1 MPCCRYVL
9 SLQWKPPHGFTGEVR
24 LLATV
29 VADYRTYWAAVTS
42 ATITVTGPGADTS
55 GEEEADYSYHYQEDN
70 SVLESVVATRV
81 LVDFQK
87 RSTENEEEPPET
99 SERVAAGTQTARAG
113 AEARAVE
120 VRGPA
125 TTRRSVLL
133 WPSRR
138 TKTTPAVVSRRAG
151 LGSTPPPTTPDTAVT
166 TFSAWWRLPVTLAPA
181 TAQDSF
187 FRPTLLA
194 DPGPAAAT
202 STRRSVLMQPRPR
215 PAEPRPVPTIQS
227 QKNDVDRK
235 YNSYYGGH
243 TQEDN
248 IKIPVFINSI
258 DRSDEGA
265 ASTESDIGLIPY
277 FDRDVEDLVY
287 QTTEANPYNRLKLSP
302 KNQNVQPTTVKHRDK
317 SNNIAEINAKVMNKD
332 NAVDPYAKMEA
343 EYGSWDNS
351 ATVASLPFVSFLFC
365 LVLYSLLLDP

>member
-1 MPCCRYVL
+1 MTCPCCRYVL

-29 VADYRTYWAAVTS
+29 VMDYRTYWAAVTS
-42 ATITVTGPGADTS
+42 NTVTVTGPGTEIIGS
-55 GEEEADYSYHYQEDN
+55 KEEEEEDYSYHYQEDN

-87 RSTENEEEPPET
+87 RSTENEDEPPET
-99 SERVAAGTQTARAG
+99 SERVAAGTHTARA
-113 AEARAVE
+113 EARVVE

-138 TKTTPAVVSRRAG
+138 TKSTPATVSRRAG
-151 LGSTPPPTTPDTAVT
+151 LGTSPPPTTPDTAVT

-194 DPGPAAAT
+194 DTGPAAAT

-215 PAEPRPVPTIQS
+215 PAESRPVPTIQS
-227 QKNDVDRK
+227 QKSNLDRN

-243 TQEDN
+243 TEEDD

-258 DRSDEGA
+258 DRSDAGA
-265 ASTESDIGLIPY
+265 ASTESDIGVIPY
-277 FDRDVEDLVY
+277 FDREVEDLVY
-287 QTTEANPYNRLKLSP
+287 QTTELNPYNRLKLGP
-302 KNQNVQPTTVKHRDK
+302 KIQNVQPTTVKHRDK
-317 SNNIAEINAKVMNKD
+317 SSNIAEINAKVMNKD

-343 EYGSWDNS
+343 EYGSWENS
-351 ATVASLPFVSFLFC
+351 ATVASLPLVPYLFC
-365 LVLYSLLLDP
+365 LVLYSLL